1 MRMKTTS
8 PAVDAS
14 SAWARTASVATWHFA
29 MTSRG
34 SWSAARPAG
43 TGRAWAARPGEYHLA
58 TTGQM
63 GGIWTGF
70 QRWGQKLVG
79 NTFAGE
85 GFPHSQPY
93 RRMPDSYDPA
103 LAWITEGV
111 GELIG
116 DFGLGNGGAAG
127 IEIDSYRLGFGTPPN
142 AKIIA
147 SSGGHPD
154 NYIAHDEEG
163 AYSHQ
168 GFSGT
173 HNYILRADIVYF
185 EAPKNGAVF
194 ATGSI
199 AFGMALPINGFENNV
214 SQLLA
219 NVVNAFVKPGPLPGS
234 SHRSEAGIGKFEN
247 PASLAA
253 L

>member
-1 MRMKTTS
+1 MECRKTGGHWK
-8 PAVDAS
+8 
-14 SAWARTASVATWHFA
+14 AWL
-29 MTSRG
+29 
-34 SWSAARPAG
+34 
-43 TGRAWAARPGEYHLA
+43 ARPGEYYLA
-58 TTGQM
+58 TTGQT
-63 GGIWTGF
+63 GGIWTGY

-85 GFPHSQPY
+85 GFAHSQPY

-103 LAWITEGV
+103 LAWITDGIEGD
-111 GELIG
+111 LIG

-127 IEIDSYRLGFGTPPN
+127 IEIDYYRLGFGTPPN
-142 AKIIA
+142 TKIIA

-185 EAPKNGAVF
+185 QAPKDGAVF

-199 AFGMALPINGFENNV
+199 AFGMALPVNGFENNV
-214 SQLLA
+214 SQLLT
-219 NVVNAFVKPGPLPGS
+219 NVVNAFVRPGPLPDS
-234 SHRSEAGIGKFEN
+234 SHKSDGNIGRLE
-247 PASLAA
+247 SLTSA
-253 L
+253 